1 MLARFASLVLGDS
14 WRTSLAALAAA
25 VAYAS
30 QAVPAIAQ
38 GTATAAD
45 YRHAAVAG
53 LVYLMGRFAQD
64 GRKP

>member
-30 QAVPAIAQ
+30 QSVPAIAQ

-53 LVYLMGRFAQD
+53 LV
-64 GRKP
+64 